1 MILVDTHEYL
11 NNRLEH
17 PRAICESLLKCMNR
31 CSILAFRLY
40 DVASYITQKKKGRWD
55 SVTDAEWIKQK
66 IGIKDD
72 TFFFEKAIGIK
83 P

>member
-1 MILVDTHEYL
+1 MHEQVQYPGIPPL
-11 NNRLEH
+11 RRRKLYH
-17 PRAICESLLKCMNR
+17 PEEE
-31 CSILAFRLY
+31 
-40 DVASYITQKKKGRWD
+40 GRWD